1 MVELKNGGAGDNGL
15 PRCRQVI
22 DFPAMTTPDIDDK
35 VLQQMVDIIVRE
47 VDPETIILFGSRAR
61 GDARPD
67 SDVDL
72 MIVEKEPFSA
82 GKSRRKQSGR
92 LYLALMDLP
101 GPKDILL
108 YSRDEFDFWK
118 KSLNHVVG
126 HASREGR
133 VLYGHG

>member
-1 MVELKNGGAGDNGL
+1 
-15 PRCRQVI
+15 VI
-22 DFPAMTTPDIDDK
+22 DFPTMTTPPIDDK

-82 GKSRRKQSGR
+82 GRSRRKESGR

-101 GPKDILL
+101 GPKDLLL
-108 YSRDEFDFWK
+108 YSRDEFDSWK
-118 KSLNHVVG
+118 HSINHVVG
-126 HASREGR
+126 RASREGR
-133 VLYGHG
+133 VLYGHQ